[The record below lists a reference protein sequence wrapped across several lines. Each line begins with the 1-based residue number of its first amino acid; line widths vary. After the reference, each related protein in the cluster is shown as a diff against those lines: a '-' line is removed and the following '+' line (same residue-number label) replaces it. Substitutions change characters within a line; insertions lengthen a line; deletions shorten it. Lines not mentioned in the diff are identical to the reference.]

1 MAENIQRESPEIA
14 RRIVAI
20 EALRNQLS
28 FLETTIGKLH
38 FLTVDAPC
46 DEA

>member
-1 MAENIQRESPEIA
+1 MAENIQREPPEIA

-28 FLETTIGKLH
+28 VLEITIGKLH
-38 FLTVDAPC
+38 FLTVDAPRN
-46 DEA
+46 EE